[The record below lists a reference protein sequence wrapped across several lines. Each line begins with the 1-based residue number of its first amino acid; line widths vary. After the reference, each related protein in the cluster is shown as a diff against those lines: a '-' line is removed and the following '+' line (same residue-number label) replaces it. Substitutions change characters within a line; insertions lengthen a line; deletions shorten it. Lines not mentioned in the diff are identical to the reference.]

1 MIKMTETKKNP
12 YEYLC
17 HITRVNFYKR
27 GLNYMS
33 GVYYADGHPRQYME
47 CFYKEGCTDM
57 PVIIWIHGGAWDD
70 EFLTASYRPEE
81 TLAKLAEAGFF
92 IACLEYRLT
101 RHAVLPA
108 CLEDCQMAVRFLRE
122 HAEKYHINPEKIGLW
137 GESAGAH
144 IACMVGSDYSGCKM
158 QPVQCVVSFYC
169 PSNLN
174 TLVEDMNH
182 EPGFVV
188 NVLPSPKLEE
198 EEITKIL
205 KEMSPVSYAHKQG
218 LPPMLLFHGACDGVV
233 SCNQSIEYAGRLR
246 NEGNEA
252 KLVIVPGQGHGFF
265 SGSKYYDQVIDFFN
279 QNLSE

>member
-1 MIKMTETKKNP
+1 MTETKKNP

-33 GVYYADGHPRQYME
+33 GVYYADEHPRQYME

-92 IACLEYRLT
+92 IT
-101 RHAVLPA
+101 

-174 TLVEDMNH
+174 TLVEDMSH

-218 LPPMLLFHGACDGVV
+218 LPPMLLFHGACDEVV

-246 NEGNEA
+246 NAGNEA

-265 SGSKYYDQVIDFFN
+265 SGSKYYDHVIDFFN